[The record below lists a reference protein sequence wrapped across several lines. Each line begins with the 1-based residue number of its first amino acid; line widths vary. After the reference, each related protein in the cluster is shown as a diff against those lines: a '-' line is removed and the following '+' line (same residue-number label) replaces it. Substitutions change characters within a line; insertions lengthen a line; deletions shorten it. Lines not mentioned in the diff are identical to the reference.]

1 MDEDVSAI
9 RDYGVTCGVEEVSVS
24 SLTNLARL
32 LKLEL
37 EHPNWATPRQGESN
51 VRTYQSWSS
60 PHFAKYSSEANASP
74 SPSSQERISRSGEV
88 ASSRRVNLRPRD

>member
-9 RDYGVTCGVEEVSVS
+9 RDYVVTCGVEEVSVS

-51 VRTYQSWSS
+51 VRTYESWSS
-60 PHFAKYSSEANASP
+60 PHFAKILLR
-74 SPSSQERISRSGEV
+74 SQRIAIALIPGTNFPQRRGGELPEGQP
-88 ASSRRVNLRPRD
+88 AA